1 MFDVIIIGMGPA
13 GSYAALNLDNTLKVL
28 AIDSNQ
34 EILKKFLMSGGG
46 VNCNIANTDTIEN
59 TIKNNT
65 TQDGKFLY
73 SSFNKHFGP
82 ETLKFLDNYE
92 IGYEKRDPKSLKIY
106 LTEGNNHFRKV
117 MLNELLKKP
126 NLKLNL
132 GEKFQKIIIEDEK
145 IIIFTNFDK
154 YETKKIIFAVGG
166 ASYSFTGSDG
176 FITKICKSLN
186 LKVSPLYA
194 IGNSLNFK
202 KNIFKNLAGISLES
216 VKLFVLKNK
225 KVIAEELGD
234 MMITHGGIGGIV
246 VRRIS
251 HLFEIDDQLEIRI
264 SFMKKEVIEFELFK
278 KKFLKIHECFRRIPK
293 NFRNFLL
300 NYINISSNAEIQ
312 NLSKNE
318 INDIIDVFSNLT
330 MGGVTTTGLKA
341 SVATSGGIMV
351 SQIDSTT
358 MSLKSNPNVYFI
370 GECLSVGMKTGGY
383 NMTMSF
389 STSFSCA
396 MDINKKIV

>member
-1 MFDVIIIGMGPA
+1 MFDVIIIGMGAA
-13 GSYAALNLDNTLKVL
+13 GSYAALNLDSNLKVL
-28 AIDSNQ
+28 AIDSNK
-34 EILKKFLMSGGG
+34 EILKKFLISGGG
-46 VNCNIANTDTIEN
+46 VNCNITNTDTIEN

-73 SSFNKHFGP
+73 STFDKHFGSD
-82 ETLKFLDNYE
+82 TLKFLDKHG
-92 IGYEKRDPKSLKIY
+92 IGYENRDPKNLKIY
-106 LTEGNNHFRKV
+106 LTQGNLNFQSFV
-117 MLNELLKKP
+117 FNELEK
-126 NLKLNL
+126 NLNFKLNL
-132 GEKFQKIIIEDEK
+132 SEKFRRIIIEDQK
-145 IIIFTNFDK
+145 IIVFTNDNK
-154 YETKKIIFAVGG
+154 YETKKIIFATGG

-176 FITKICKSLN
+176 YIVKICESLD

-202 KNIFKNLAGISLES
+202 NNIFRDLAGISLEG

-234 MMITHGGIGGIV
+234 MMITHNGIGGVV

-251 HLFEIDDQLEIRI
+251 YHFENNDELEIRI

-278 KKFLKIHECFRRIPK
+278 KKFLKLHECFRRIPK

-300 NYINISSNAEIQ
+300 SYINLSSNTEIH
-312 NLSKNE
+312 NLTKNQ

-330 MGGVTTTGLKA
+330 MGGIQTTGLKA
-341 SVATSGGIMV
+341 SVATAGGIKV
-351 SQIDSTT
+351 SQINPTT
-358 MSLKSNPNVYFI
+358 MSLKTNPDIYFI

-389 STSFSCA
+389 STAFSCA